1 MEKLTEISR
10 TSISRSRK
18 TSEYRKL
25 IILVAR
31 ESRCGKENCK
41 RRVVPGGK
49 ALKTIKGKSGA
60 TVVTLFCEQRR
71 ETRYRTRW
79 RRHARLTSH

>member
-1 MEKLTEISR
+1 MEKLTEIYR

-25 IILVAR
+25 IILAAR

-41 RRVVPGGK
+41 RRAVPGGK
-49 ALKTIKGKSGA
+49 TLKAIKGKSGA
-60 TVVTLFCEQRR
+60 TVVALFCE
-71 ETRYRTRW
+71 
-79 RRHARLTSH
+79 